1 LFGKYVHEDEDGD
14 DRSTAADNA
23 VRVLLSALRPCI
35 AVQYEDVMSWVR
47 ALYNRREL
55 VFSLVETVSSDNDD
69 DLSAALIN
77 DDSAAPTAAA
87 AAGSSSHKASRR
99 RNASLKV
106 QLVLFRLLTLYYLVA
121 EWQCQ
126 KSICH
131 ALNCW

>member
-1 LFGKYVHEDEDGD
+1 LFGKDVHEDEDGD

-23 VRVLLSALRPCI
+23 VHVLLSALRPCI

-55 VFSLVETVSSDNDD
+55 VFSLVETVSSDND
-69 DLSAALIN
+69 LSAALIN
-77 DDSAAPTAAA
+77 DDSAAPAAAAAAA

-106 QLVLFRLLTLYYLVA
+106 QLVLFLCLLSTT
-121 EWQCQ
+121 WW
-126 KSICH
+126 
-131 ALNCW
+131 LNGNARNQYVMP

>member
-55 VFSLVETVSSDNDD
+55 VFSLVETVSSDND
-69 DLSAALIN
+69 LSAALIN
-77 DDSAAPTAAA
+77 DDSAAPA